1 MFKPATTPP
10 GMATLVLLSGIS
22 VLSLNMFLPSLGN
35 IATDLGVSYAVANLS
50 IAGYLVVTAIMQVII
65 GPLSDRYG
73 RRPVLLATLGVFALA
88 SLGCFAATDIILFLG
103 FRVLQ
108 AGVVSGMVLSRAAI
122 RDMYPAQEAASRI
135 GYVNMVMALAPMLG
149 PLLGGVVDETLGWRA
164 TFLIFTLSGAGLFW
178 LTHADLGETN
188 LDRSDSM
195 GQQFRSYPELFVS
208 RRFWGYSFALT
219 FSVGSFYVFISGV
232 PLVGT
237 HLFGLSPSVVGL
249 GVGIISGG
257 FMVGNFVSGR
267 ISTRYSLTTMM
278 IIGRVVTVVGVIVA
292 ILLFLA
298 GLTHYAVVFGAGVVV
313 GFGNGLTL
321 PAANAGAMSV
331 RPRLAGSAAG
341 LSGAMTVAGGA
352 VLTTLSGALTGG
364 DSGAIV
370 LMGMMLLTTTGGL
383 LSALYVRR
391 IDLLEGPPD
400 YN

>member
-1 MFKPATTPP
+1 MFKPATSPP

-22 VLSLNMFLPSLGN
+22 VLSLNMFLPSLRN
-35 IATDLGVSYAVANLS
+35 IANDLEVSYAVANLS
-50 IAGYLVVTAIMQVII
+50 IAGYLVVTACMQIII

-73 RRPVLLATLGVFALA
+73 RRPVLLWTIGVFALA
-88 SLGCFAATDIILFLG
+88 SLGCYAASDITMFLG

-149 PLLGGVVDETLGWRA
+149 PLLGGIVDETLGWRA
-164 TFLIFTLSGAGLFW
+164 TFLIFTLSGAGLLW

-188 LDRSDSM
+188 LHRSETM
-195 GQQFRSYPELFVS
+195 GQQFRSYPELLTS
-208 RRFWGYSFALT
+208 RRFWGYSFVLT

-237 HLFGLSPSVVGL
+237 HLFGLSPSVVGF

-257 FMVGNFVSGR
+257 FLVGNFVSGR
-267 ISTRYSLTTMM
+267 VSTRFSLTTMM
-278 IIGRVVTVVGVIVA
+278 IAGRVATVIGVV
-292 ILLFLA
+292 LGLVLFLG
-298 GLTHYAVVFGAGVVV
+298 GLTHYAVVFGAGVTV

-341 LSGAMTVAGGA
+341 LSGAMTVVGGA
-352 VLTTLSGALTGG
+352 VLTTLAGALTGG
-364 DSGAIV
+364 DNGAVV
-370 LMGMMLLTTTGGL
+370 LMAMMLMTTTGGL

-391 IDLLEGPPD
+391 IDLREGLPESD
-400 YN
+400 